1 MEQLSRYTRYTM
13 AAVAVLEG
21 AFAQSVRL
29 FTAAWDAAGIERP
42 HAGSVWTMEQLT
54 GWCIAFVLLNLAV
67 FAIGAAVIPPTD
79 RRRRAWVLTLLSS
92 LGMATAGTFD
102 AIHCLRVG
110 LQAVN
115 LEDGTVVH
123 HGLNIIMMIF
133 FTVSLTSDLVIGML
147 FYREHL
153 HPLTGWVHHI
163 AYDIIVVLFLRTGTP
178 QVLMSF
184 MIEEIP
190 TVILALGHLVPALRS
205 DRLFGITYL
214 LLRIGYHSILFVQ
227 AVQIWMT
234 WLSVVALTFI
244 MHVYWFI
251 EWVRSE
257 RRRRRQP
264 RSPPQCL
271 AATNGDAT
279 KAHAKEE

>member
-1 MEQLSRYTRYTM
+1 M
-13 AAVAVLEG
+13 AAAAALLDG
-21 AFAQSVRL
+21 AFAQAVRL
-29 FTAAWDAAGIERP
+29 FTAAWDAAGIARP
-42 HAGSVWTMEQLT
+42 HAGSVWTLEQLT

-67 FAIGAAVIPPTD
+67 FAIGAAIIPPTD

-110 LQAVN
+110 LHAVT
-115 LEDGTVVH
+115 LEDGMAVH
-123 HGLNIIMMIF
+123 HGLNVIVSVF
-133 FTVSLTSDLVIGML
+133 FAVSLTSDLVIGML

-178 QVLMSF
+178 HVLITF
-184 MIEEIP
+184 MVEEIP

-214 LLRIGYHSILFVQ
+214 LLRIGYHAVLFVQ
-227 AVQIWMT
+227 AVHIRMT
-234 WLSVVALTFI
+234 WLSIVVLTFV

-257 RRRRRQP
+257 LRRRRQP
-264 RSPPQCL
+264 RSPPQRL
-271 AATNGDAT
+271 AGTNGDAT
-279 KAHAKEE
+279 KAHAKGE